1 MMKASSIQERISK
14 RIRKSPAGEA
24 FVIADFLD
32 LGGYAAIRKALSR
45 LEAEGLI
52 RRVLRGVYDRP
63 AWNEFLGEAIEPDP
77 MRVALAIARSAGW
90 SVVPSGDAALNLLGL
105 SVQVPSLWRFVSDG
119 PYREYRYGNVTIQ
132 FVHSANRNISGLS
145 PKTSL
150 VIQAIKAIGK
160 DKISQKVRD
169 ELRNVLSEQ
178 ERSRMLA
185 ETTYSTSWVYH
196 VIEDICRGT
205 NETPR

>member
-14 RIRKSPAGEA
+14 QIRKSPAGEA

-32 LGGYAAIRKALSR
+32 LGGDAAIRKALCR

-63 AWNEFLGEAIEPDP
+63 ARNEFLGETIEPDP

-105 SVQVPSLWRFVSDG
+105 SAQVPSVWRFASDG

-169 ELRNVLSEQ
+169 SLRNVLSEQ
-178 ERSRMLA
+178 ERARMLS
-185 ETTYSTSWVYH
+185 ETTHSTSWVYH

>member
-1 MMKASSIQERISK
+1 M
-14 RIRKSPAGEA
+14 
-24 FVIADFLD
+24 IADFLD

-205 NETPR
+205 NETNR

>member
-1 MMKASSIQERISK
+1 MKASSIQERISK